1 MPATLANNA
10 KDIAAGYRIRAIR
23 RASII
28 QETGIVGCAKLLKPA
43 VSCPKPV
50 IIYIEK

>member
-10 KDIAAGYRIRAIR
+10 KDIAAGYRIRDVR
-23 RASII
+23 SVSII
-28 QETGIVGCAKLLKPA
+28 QERGITGCAKLLKPA

-50 IIYIEK
+50 IIYIEN

>member
-23 RASII
+23 SEPII
-28 QETGIVGCAKLLKPA
+28 QETGIAGCAILLTHA
-43 VSCPKPV
+43 
-50 IIYIEK
+50 IYIEN